1 MTLPTRTTSA
11 VRLGLLST
19 AALCMAMTLMAAQPL
34 RADDNPV
41 LAKVN
46 GSEIRQSD
54 VTAAEKDIGPSLAQL
69 DPASRQASVVQL
81 LIDLKLVAKA
91 AEDKKIA
98 DTPDFKQ
105 KLAFTRSRLLMDTL
119 LDQEGKA
126 AVTDAAL
133 KKVYDDAA
141 KQISGEQEVHARHI
155 LVGTEAE
162 AKEIIAELKKGADFA
177 ELAKKKSKDPG
188 ASDGG
193 DLGYFTKDQMVPEFS
208 AAAFALEPG
217 KISEP
222 VKSQFGWHVIKV
234 EDKRARKAPPFEQVK
249 PQLEAFVIRKA
260 QAEYVAKLRS
270 DAKIERLD
278 QKTDAA
284 KPADPKAEPAAPA
297 KK

>member
-284 KPADPKAEPAAPA
+284 KPADPKAAPVAPA

>member
-1 MTLPTRTTSA
+1 MTLPIRTTSA

-19 AALCMAMTLMAAQPL
+19 AALGMALTLMTALPL

-54 VTAAEKDIGPSLAQL
+54 VTAAEKDIGASLAQL

-81 LIDLKLVAKA
+81 LIDLKLVTKA

-141 KQISGEQEVHARHI
+141 KQISGEEEVHARHI

-162 AKEIIAELKKGADFA
+162 AKEIIAKLKKGADFA
-177 ELAKKKSKDPG
+177 ELAKKESKDPG

-193 DLGYFTKDQMVPEFS
+193 DLGFFTKDQMVPEF
-208 AAAFALEPG
+208 ADVAFSLKKG
-217 KISEP
+217 QISDP
-222 VKSQFGWHVIKV
+222 VKTKFGWHIIEV
-234 EDKRARKAPPFEQVK
+234 EDTRENPVPTLDQVRDQIEVYLTRRAQQDEIQKLRKAADVERTDAP
-249 PQLEAFVIRKA
+249 A
-260 QAEYVAKLRS
+260 
-270 DAKIERLD
+270 DAK
-278 QKTDAA
+278 TPA
-284 KPADPKAEPAAPA
+284 KPE
-297 KK
+297 